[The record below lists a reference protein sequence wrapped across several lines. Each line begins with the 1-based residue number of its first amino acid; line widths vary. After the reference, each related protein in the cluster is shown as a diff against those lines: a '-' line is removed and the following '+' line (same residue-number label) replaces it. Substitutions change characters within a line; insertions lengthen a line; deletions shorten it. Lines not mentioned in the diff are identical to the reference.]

1 MANHKRTVSC
11 SQQLSI
17 SPASLLKQI
26 KRPSDKD
33 LVFRRVKE
41 GQKVTTTKN
50 DERCRIIM
58 YILFI
63 FMYSTENKWNNS
75 CHYEATYFCLIFFF
89 HFEGY
94 HFFYSVFTNFRLVL
108 ICRAVCLWCGKSTF
122 FSSSNAVSSLPRFNP
137 YSLFFSSLY
146 FLLFSLDQSPK
157 N

>member
-41 GQKVTTTKN
+41 GQKVTTAKN
-50 DERCRIIM
+50 DERCRIM

-63 FMYSTENKWNNS
+63 FMYSSENKWNNS
-75 CHYEATYFCLIFFF
+75 CHYEATYFCLIFFSILKGIIF
-89 HFEGY
+89 STACLLIFAWCLH
-94 HFFYSVFTNFRLVL
+94 
-108 ICRAVCLWCGKSTF
+108 ICREVCLWCGKSTF

-137 YSLFFSSLY
+137 YSLLFSSL
-146 FLLFSLDQSPK
+146 
-157 N
+157 